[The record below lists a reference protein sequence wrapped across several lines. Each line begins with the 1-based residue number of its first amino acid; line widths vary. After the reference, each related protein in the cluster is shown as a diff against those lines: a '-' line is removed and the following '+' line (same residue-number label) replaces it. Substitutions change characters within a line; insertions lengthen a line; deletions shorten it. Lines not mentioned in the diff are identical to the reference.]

1 MLAGVTLLLLT
12 PPLSWG
18 NIGPPSS
25 GGQIVAEPIGIQDVE
40 IAHETLSIDLRPLAN
55 GEQVQVKVVYNL
67 INHGAE
73 KTLDLLFVSGAAG
86 VNNFHVRLGDQTI
99 SSHPAADAPIPASW
113 QAPKETPS
121 LQDDQKLSYL
131 AYGSQSPVP
140 HAFSVVIPSG
150 QQVLTVQYQA
160 EAATHRYGNPTVYRQ
175 FAYVLAPARSWSAF
189 GGLDVTIQL
198 PRDWRAVSTPA
209 LSRIDDKLTGSF
221 KEIPAD
227 AIALTLQ
234 APAGWAYRVVSDV
247 SIWLFVLTIVAAMV
261 LCWRIGLVSGRRLAT
276 SSSGIRNSR
285 TRAWPLSLA
294 AATMSGI
301 AVFGTGI
308 LAINAPDAMLPAGQ
322 VNHYG
327 YGQIFA
333 FMGVLMGSMLLVPLC
348 FAICQIT
355 ASSFKQER

>member
-1 MLAGVTLLLLT
+1 MRGAILAGVTLLLLT
-12 PPLSWG
+12 PPPSWG

-25 GGQIVAEPIGIQDVE
+25 GGHIVAEPIGIQDVE

-55 GEQVQVKVVYNL
+55 GEQVHVKVVYDL

-99 SSHPAADAPIPASW
+99 SSHPVSDTPIPASW
-113 QAPKETPS
+113 QAPQETPS

-131 AYGSQSPVP
+131 AYGSQPPVP
-140 HAFSVVIPSG
+140 HAFSVVIPAG

-189 GGLDVTIQL
+189 GGLDVTIHL

-209 LSRIDDKLTGSF
+209 LSRIDDTLTGSF
-221 KEIPAD
+221 AEIPAD

-234 APAGWAYRVVSDV
+234 APEGWAYRVVSNV
-247 SIWLFVLTIVAAMV
+247 SIWFFVLTIAGAMV
-261 LCWRIGLVSGRRLAT
+261 LSWRVGRRIG
-276 SSSGIRNSR
+276 NSR

-294 AATMSGI
+294 AAILSGI
-301 AVFGTGI
+301 AVFWRGI
-308 LAINAPDAMLPAGQ
+308 LAMNAPDAMLPAGQ

-327 YGQIFA
+327 YGQVFA
-333 FMGVLMGSMLLVPLC
+333 FIGILMGSMLLVPLC
-348 FAICQIT
+348 FVISLVS